1 MAKYTKGEWSIERG
15 SDGLLIYTDPF
26 NGEEDKEIAL
36 VYDLMSFVSDEDE
49 GEANANLIAAAP
61 AMYEALKACFEMNG
75 CHNDEESKL
84 FDLTRNALSK
94 AEGR

>member
-1 MAKYTKGEWSIERG
+1 MDNIQRAISRASQKERDTRLISHQKKGQG
-15 SDGLLIYTDPF
+15 VLPGCDKCM
-26 NGEEDKEIAL
+26 NGDVCK
-36 VYDLMSFVSDEDE
+36 
-49 GEANANLIAAAP
+49 